1 MIIYLRNYV
10 REEEGFIP
18 GGIISLRAL
27 ADSRSSKLEQWTHEW
42 TDAVARPISNLPCT
56 LASEHQFDC

>member
-1 MIIYLRNYV
+1 V